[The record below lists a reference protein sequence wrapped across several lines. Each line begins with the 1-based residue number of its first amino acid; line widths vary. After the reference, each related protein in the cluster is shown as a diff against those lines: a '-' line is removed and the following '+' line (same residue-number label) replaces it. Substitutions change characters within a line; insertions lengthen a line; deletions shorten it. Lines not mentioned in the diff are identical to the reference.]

1 VSTSRRRQRKPKVVA
16 EATRFAKAAPVFA
29 ALGDPTRLGL
39 VAQLTERGA
48 SSITALTSDTQV
60 TRQAITK
67 HLTVLANAGL
77 VTSSWAGRER
87 LWEVAPNA
95 LSDARAYLDAVAAQW
110 DDALQRLKAFVE
122 QDV

>member
-1 VSTSRRRQRKPKVVA
+1 MSRRRQRKPKLVA

-39 VAQLTERGA
+39 VAQLSERGA
-48 SSITALTSDTQV
+48 SSITSLTTDAQV

-95 LSDARAYLDAVAAQW
+95 LNDARTYLDQVAAQW
-110 DDALQRLKAFVE
+110 DDALARLKAFVE
-122 QDV
+122 DT